1 MKIKIFNTLTRKK
14 EIFEPIDKDCI
25 NMYVCGPTVY
35 SNPHIGNARAALIP
49 DIFFRLLKKA
59 YKKINYIRN
68 ITDVDDK
75 ILDAAAQESKTVY
88 EISKKYTKMH
98 ALSELVELNFRF
110 NYICTIS
117 FDHVCF
123 FFFGI
128 RKI

>member
-88 EISKKYTKMH
+88 EISKKYTKIY
-98 ALSELVELNFRF
+98 L
-110 NYICTIS
+110 
-117 FDHVCF
+117 
-123 FFFGI
+123 
-128 RKI
+128 